1 LEKLFA
7 ASGNESARLSV
18 LQLARVPI
26 ESNEPPRRVHW
37 VSSNKTWANGMD
49 HQDMKTAQEIIGQEE
64 KPLPVRSLP
73 SLK

>member
-1 LEKLFA
+1 ME
-7 ASGNESARLSV
+7 
-18 LQLARVPI
+18 
-26 ESNEPPRRVHW
+26 
-37 VSSNKTWANGMD
+37 